1 MSKCLRARKTP
12 VYISNQ
18 VQRPENQECRCTKA
32 REEGC
37 STLHRWHICPSSTF
51 LFYWNCQWIGW
62 WLTATEKATL
72 LCLLIQMVISS
83 ETPSQTHLETI
94 FSQLSGCPS
103 GESSWHIWWTL
114 LSAFGQSVV
123 GDLQVQ
129 GQWRGMPGLS
139 LQLQVRLGQR
149 QLTRYTRI
157 KHKAVKSENR
167 VQSTSLRQLS
177 SITKEELSWVK

>member
-1 MSKCLRARKTP
+1 MAKCLRARKIP
-12 VYISNQ
+12 VYVSIQ
-18 VQRPENQECRCTKA
+18 VQRPENQECQCTKV

-37 STLHRWHICPSSTF
+37 STSHRQIRPSSTF

-62 WLTATEKATL
+62 CLTAIGRATL

-94 FSQLSGCPS
+94 FYQLSGCPS
-103 GESSWHIWWTL
+103 GESSWHTWWTL
-114 LSAFGQSVV
+114 LGAFGQSVME
-123 GDLQVQ
+123 DLQVQ
-129 GQWRGMPGLS
+129 GQWRGTPGLS
-139 LQLQVRLGQR
+139 LRPQVRLRQR

-157 KHKAVKSENR
+157 EHKAVKSENK
-167 VQSTSLRQLS
+167 SLRQLS